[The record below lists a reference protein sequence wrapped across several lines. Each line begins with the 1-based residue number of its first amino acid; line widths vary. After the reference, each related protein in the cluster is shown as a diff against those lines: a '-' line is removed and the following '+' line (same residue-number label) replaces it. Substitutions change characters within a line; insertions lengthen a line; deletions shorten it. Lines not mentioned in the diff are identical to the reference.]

1 MEDECCR
8 YVDFCSLYPSVQYY
22 KNYPVGHPDKIFNPV
37 KYNKDWYG
45 LIKCKVL
52 PPRGLYHPVLPYRVK
67 CGQAEKL
74 MFPLCRTCAENKS
87 QIECDHAPDERFL
100 IGTWTTDE
108 VNKAIEKGYSVV
120 KVYEVWH
127 FEERTD
133 KLFQEYIK
141 TFLKIKLE
149 TSPHNYKINKEYKK
163 AVFEKYGIVLEKI
176 EPNPGMRAIAKLCLN
191 SLWGKFGQR
200 NNMRQTKFVTEV
212 AEFYKILLDD
222 TLEVQNLVFLNDEMV
237 EMRYIQKDAF
247 VDNSFDTNIFVAC
260 FTTSSARLMLFDK
273 LDYLGDQVLYY
284 DTDSIVYIDSVY

>member
-1 MEDECCR
+1 
-8 YVDFCSLYPSVQYY
+8 
-22 KNYPVGHPDKIFNPV
+22 
-37 KYNKDWYG
+37 
-45 LIKCKVL
+45 
-52 PPRGLYHPVLPYRVK
+52 
-67 CGQAEKL
+67 
-74 MFPLCRTCAENKS
+74 MFPLCRTCSENKS
-87 QIECDHAPDERFL
+87 QEKCNHAPDERFL

-127 FEERTD
+127 FEECTD
-133 KLFQEYIK
+133 KLFQDYIK

-149 TSPHNYKINKEYKK
+149 TSPHNYKTDQEYKK

-237 EMRYIQKDAF
+237 EMSYIQKDAF
-247 VDNSFDTNIFVAC
+247 VDNSFDTNILVAC
-260 FTTSSARLMLFDK
+260 FTTSSARLMLYDK
-273 LDYLGDQVLYY
+273 LDYLGGLVLYF
-284 DTDSIVYIDSVY
+284 DTDSIVFIDRPGGKKI